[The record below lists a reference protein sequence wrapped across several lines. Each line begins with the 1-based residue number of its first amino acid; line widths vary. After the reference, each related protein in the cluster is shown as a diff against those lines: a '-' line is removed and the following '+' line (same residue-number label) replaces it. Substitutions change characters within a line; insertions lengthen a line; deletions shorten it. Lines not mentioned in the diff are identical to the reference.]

1 MAVLKVD
8 LCPFAVLIRWKV
20 LIWCLHT
27 YIHSYPICPS
37 SFFSDCPFKVQNMRF
52 NVCLTICMLITIYEY
67 LLFCMLKL
75 LVSKSADL
83 VLDARLSP
91 PRCEAKER
99 DCLTKT
105 RTNTIGWVD
114 FKIFQELWKK
124 FKWCYSRF
132 PKILGKT

>member
-1 MAVLKVD
+1 MSLYSFNKMKSANLVSS
-8 LCPFAVLIRWKV
+8 
-20 LIWCLHT
+20 
-27 YIHSYPICPS
+27 YIHSYSICPS

-99 DCLTKT
+99 DCLTET

-114 FKIFQELWKK
+114 FKIFQELRKK
-124 FKWCYSRF
+124 LSGATVDFLRSSVKLNLTT
-132 PKILGKT
+132 PLQQ

>member
-1 MAVLKVD
+1 MS
-8 LCPFAVLIRWKV
+8 LCSFNKMKSANLVSS
-20 LIWCLHT
+20 

-37 SFFSDCPFKVQNMRF
+37 SFFSDCPFKVQNVRF

-91 PRCEAKER
+91 PPVWGQGKG
-99 DCLTKT
+99 LSHW
-105 RTNTIGWVD
+105 NTYKYNRLGW
-114 FKIFQELWKK
+114 FLIFQERWKK